1 MLTAHK
7 VQSDI
12 MALLAGS
19 ELCAE
24 VSGKVYRAG
33 YRPRDSRLE
42 DIIVTFVTGTPSQV
56 ERGAVTLNI
65 YVPGIT
71 PYNNGVYVEDG
82 HRVAHIEALAAQW
95 VDSLVA
101 RRSNYRFTLLRT
113 ISTEHDEVAHEHFVA
128 VQLEYIYKS

>member
-42 DIIVTFVTGTPSQV
+42 DIIVTFVTGTPLQV

-65 YVPGIT
+65 YVPDIT
-71 PYNNGVYVEDG
+71 PYNDGIYVEDG
-82 HRVAHIEALAAQW
+82 HRTSLIEEFADRW
-95 VDSLVA
+95 VQSLTTSRA
-101 RRSNYRFTLLRT
+101 NYKFTLLRT
-113 ISTEHDEVAHEHFVA
+113 ISTDNDEAIHQHFVV
-128 VQLEYIYKS
+128 VQLEYRYKD

>member
-42 DIIVTFVTGTPSQV
+42 DIIVTFVTGTPLQV

-65 YVPGIT
+65 YVPDIT
-71 PYNNGVYVEDG
+71 PYNDGIYVEDG
-82 HRVAHIEALAAQW
+82 HRTSLIEEFADRW
-95 VDSLVA
+95 VQSLTTSRA
-101 RRSNYRFTLLRT
+101 NYKFNLLRT
-113 ISTEHDEVAHEHFVA
+113 ISTDNDEAIHQHFVV
-128 VQLEYIYKS
+128 VQLEYRFKD

>member
-7 VQSDI
+7 VQTDI
-12 MALLAGS
+12 MALLADS

-42 DIIVTFVTGTPSQV
+42 DIVVTFVTGTPLQV

-65 YVPGIT
+65 YVPDIT
-71 PYNNGVYVEDG
+71 PYNDGVYAENG
-82 HRVAHIEALAAQW
+82 HRTSLIEELADRW
-95 VDSLVA
+95 VQSLTTSRA
-101 RRSNYRFTLLRT
+101 NYKFNLLRT
-113 ISTEHDEVAHEHFVA
+113 ISTDNDEAIHQHFVV
-128 VQLEYIYKS
+128 VQLEYRYKD